1 MNPLHPA
8 HISDLE
14 GAISRLSGMEKFKDS
29 TIMITGATGMI
40 GACMIDLLGLANRT
54 LGLNVRILALCRNA
68 DRAKA
73 RFAHLNRVEVISCD
87 LTKPLSDLPKADYI
101 VHAASNAH
109 PMAFSADPVG
119 TMMGNIF
126 GTMNLL
132 EHLRTTGG
140 GRLLF
145 VSTGEIYGE
154 NPAVT
159 DGFTEDSFGKIDSMN
174 PRSCYPE
181 SKRAAETMCAS
192 YVRQHG
198 ADAVVARLCYIYGPT
213 ITPDNSR
220 ADAQFLRKAM
230 AGEDIVMKSAG
241 SQLRSYCYV
250 TDAVTALLT
259 ILLHGETGCAYNV
272 ANRESAHTIREYAE
286 TLASL
291 AGVRVVFDLPPEAE
305 RAGYSTVSRAVQ
317 NPARLEN
324 LGWKA
329 AHSLE
334 SGMRLML
341 NVLTREV

>member
-1 MNPLHPA
+1 MNPSHPLY
-8 HISDLE
+8 INDLS
-14 GAISRLSGMEKFKDS
+14 AAAARLGDVSALAGKTVMV
-29 TIMITGATGMI
+29 TGATGMI
-40 GACMIDLLGLANRT
+40 GACLTDLLAALDAKHA
-54 LGLNVRILALCRNA
+54 LGLRIVALCRNEV
-68 DRAKA
+68 RARA
-73 RFAHLNRVEVISCD
+73 RFAHRPQVEILSCD
-87 LTKPLSDLPKADYI
+87 LTKHLGNLPRADYI
-101 VHAASNAH
+101 IHAASNAH

-119 TMMGNIF
+119 TMTGNIL

-132 EHLRTTGG
+132 EHLRAAGG

-154 NPAVT
+154 NPTVT
-159 DGFTEDSFGKIDSMN
+159 HGFTEDSFGKIDSMN

-192 YVRQHG
+192 YVRQYG

-259 ILLHGETGCAYNV
+259 ILLRGQTGCAYNV
-272 ANRESAHTIREYAE
+272 ASRESTHTIREYAE
-286 TLASL
+286 TLARL
-291 AGVRVVFDLPPEAE
+291 AGVKVVFDLPPEAE
-305 RAGYSTVSRAVQ
+305 CAGYSTVSRAVQ
-317 NPARLEN
+317 NPARLEK
-324 LGWKA
+324 LGWRA
-329 AHSLE
+329 AHTLE

-341 NVLTREV
+341 NILAQEV

>member
-8 HISDLE
+8 YIADLCRALNGLE
-14 GAISRLSGMEKFKDS
+14 CPEKLKNS
-29 TIMITGATGMI
+29 TVMITGATGMI
-40 GACMIDLLGLANRT
+40 GACLTDMLGLADEK
-54 LGLNVRILALCRNA
+54 LGLNLRVIALCRNVE
-68 DRAKA
+68 RART
-73 RFAHLNRVEVISCD
+73 RFAHLKNVEAISCD
-87 LTKPLSDLPKADYI
+87 LTKPLENLPKADYI
-101 VHAASNAH
+101 IHAASNAH

-119 TMMGNIF
+119 TMTGNIF

-132 EHLRTTGG
+132 EHLRATGG

-154 NPAVT
+154 NPDVL
-159 DGFTEDSFGKIDSMN
+159 DGFTEDSFGRIDSMN

-192 YVRQHG
+192 YVRQFG

-213 ITPDNSR
+213 ITADNSR

-230 AGEDIVMKSAG
+230 AGEDIVMKSTG

-250 TDAVTALLT
+250 TDAATALLT
-259 ILLHGETGCAYNV
+259 ILLRGETGCAYNV
-272 ANRESAHTIREYAE
+272 ASRESVHTIRQYAE
-286 TLASL
+286 TLAKL
-291 AGVRVVFDLPPEAE
+291 AGVKVVFDLPPEAE

-317 NPARLEN
+317 NPARLEK

-329 AHSLE
+329 AHTLE
-334 SGMRLML
+334 SGMGLML
-341 NVLTREV
+341 NILT